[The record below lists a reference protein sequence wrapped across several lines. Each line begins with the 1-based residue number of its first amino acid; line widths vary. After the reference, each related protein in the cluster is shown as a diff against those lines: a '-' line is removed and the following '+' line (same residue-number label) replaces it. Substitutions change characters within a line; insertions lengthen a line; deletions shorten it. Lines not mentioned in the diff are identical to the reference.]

1 MTTSTRDRILAEAQV
16 QLLARGYAAFT
27 VAGVRDA
34 LGLSSGSMF
43 HAFGSKAAL
52 AAAVHVEGMTG
63 YQLVAAAALGGEA
76 DPERALRALVT
87 AHLGWVEDHRAL
99 ARWLFTSLPEE
110 VAALARPAL
119 AAPNAAFFDRLAD
132 LYRRW
137 GLPAAPAEDGF
148 PLVHAVAIGPTQEY
162 CRQWTRGTVSRPP
175 STLAP
180 ALADAAVAAVEAV
193 RPHL

>member
-1 MTTSTRDRILAEAQV
+1 MPKKEGSATLCLAQ
-16 QLLARGYAAFT
+16 ARPHWALTLVGWALQEQQRFAA
-27 VAGVRDA
+27 R
-34 LGLSSGSMF
+34 
-43 HAFGSKAAL
+43 K
-52 AAAVHVEGMTG
+52 
-63 YQLVAAAALGGEA
+63 Q
-76 DPERALRALVT
+76 
-87 AHLGWVEDHRAL
+87 
-99 ARWLFTSLPEE
+99 EE

>member
-63 YQLVAAAALGGEA
+63 YQQVAGAALGGEA